1 MDEFK
6 LILYLCNW
14 GPHTAFHSLQDR
26 GADIPDEIKVIRV
39 PCAGRIN
46 RALIL
51 KAFEL
56 GADGVALAGC
66 KPGAC
71 RYGSGTETSGKNIED
86 MQEILDLIGL
96 GRQRLRFETFL
107 PDEEVKLLSFLQSFT
122 AEMKALGKTPVEPK
136 PAEEK
141 TANSLKTIVERHD
154 VFACQDCGKCTSACP
169 LSLTGKVFS
178 PRALASAIIAGD
190 AQSATVKND
199 ISSCLTCGMCFERC
213 PSAVHFSEFIRDLR
227 FCLDYDDASGSAHAH
242 AGFFQT
248 LQRTL
253 AAPKLAP
260 RRWDWLAKDITIDRN
275 SKTLFWG
282 GCAPFF
288 DFFFR
293 NFLNVRTRDI
303 LEDSLRLLNFF
314 DIRPA
319 LLSDERC
326 CGHDLLWSGDQDN
339 FLRLAR
345 LNVEALNRRGI
356 EQVVTACP
364 ECYRTLKHDYP
375 LLGIETGFNVTHI
388 YELLDQEVGK
398 GKVSFKKL
406 GRTMTFQDSCRMS
419 RFDDKA
425 DLPRKLISRLQQD
438 RFAEMQDHGKASICC
453 GNSAWTGCDAYS
465 KALQVKRL
473 EQARDTGSDLLVTS
487 CPKCQIHLK
496 CAMEDPFRGES
507 IRMDMMDLTGVLVR
521 TIGWE

>member
-1 MDEFK
+1 MTTFK
-6 LILYLCNW
+6 IILYICNW
-14 GPHTAFHSLQDR
+14 GPHTAFHSLQEQDV
-26 GADIPDEIKVIRV
+26 DIPDEIKVIRV

-46 RALIL
+46 RALFL

-66 KPGAC
+66 RPGAC
-71 RYGSGTETSGKNIED
+71 RYGSGTETSEKNIED
-86 MQEILDLIGL
+86 MQEILDLLGL

-107 PDEEVKLLSFLQSFT
+107 PDEAQGLLSFLHAFT
-122 AEMKALGKTPVEPK
+122 AEIRTLGKSPVVPR
-136 PAEEK
+136 PAEGK
-141 TANSLKTIVERHD
+141 TAETLKEIVRRHD

-169 LSLTGKVFS
+169 LSLTGKTFS
-178 PRALASAIIAGD
+178 PRSLASSVIAGD
-190 AQSATVKND
+190 TNSASVKKD
-199 ISSCLTCGMCFERC
+199 VGSCLTCGMCFERC

-227 FCLDYDDASGSAHAH
+227 SALDYDDETGSAQAH

-253 AAPKLAP
+253 ASPKLTP
-260 RRWDWLAKDITIDRN
+260 RRWDWISKDIAVDRN

-282 GCAPFF
+282 GCAAFF

-293 NFLNVRTRDI
+293 KFLNVRTRDI

-314 DIRPA
+314 DIKPA

-326 CGHDLLWSGDQDN
+326 CGHDLLWSGDRDN

-345 LNVEALNRRGI
+345 LNVDAIRKRGI

-375 LLGIETGFNVTHI
+375 ACGIETGFTVTHI
-388 YELLDQEVGK
+388 YELLDQEIGK
-398 GKVSFKKL
+398 GKVAFKKL
-406 GRTMTFQDSCRMS
+406 GRRMTFQDSCRLS
-419 RFDDKA
+419 RFEDKS
-425 DLPRKLISRLQQD
+425 DLPRKLISRLRQD
-438 RFAEMQDHGKASICC
+438 AFAEMQDHGKSSICC
-453 GNSAWTGCDAYS
+453 GNSAWTGCDSYS

-473 EQARDTGSDLLVTS
+473 EQARETGSDLLVTS

-496 CAMEDPFRGES
+496 CAMEDPFRGDS
-507 IRMDMMDLTGVLVR
+507 IKMDMMDLTSVLVR